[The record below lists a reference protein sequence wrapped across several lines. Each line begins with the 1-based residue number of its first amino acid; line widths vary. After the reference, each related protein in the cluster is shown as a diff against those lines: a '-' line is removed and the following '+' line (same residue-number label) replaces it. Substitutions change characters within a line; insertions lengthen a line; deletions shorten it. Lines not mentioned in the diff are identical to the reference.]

1 MPDSEYTLYHRRN
14 IFASSSRWTSFIN
27 SLFVQ
32 RIGNSILAYTGL
44 STYSKKICT
53 KDSSLYVHFDTVLF
67 PVLGPVEMH
76 ETAVPKQT
84 GIASAYS
91 RSSVALSLSERVT
104 ETEWW
109 LRLAD
114 CVRCRFDVVFWRP
127 ESQLYIQLKM
137 CAASMCHI
145 YFPKLVKGCHSFRAF
160 QSPLVLDF
168 MEVNVAA

>member
-1 MPDSEYTLYHRRN
+1 M
-14 IFASSSRWTSFIN
+14 
-27 SLFVQ
+27 
-32 RIGNSILAYTGL
+32 LAYTGL
-44 STYSKKICT
+44 STYSKNICT

-76 ETAVPKQT
+76 ETAVFPNKQVLRLH
-84 GIASAYS
+84 IAES
-91 RSSVALSLSERVT
+91 RWLSLSERVT